1 MTGPASEEPL
11 MSIDIEGYVKKVA
24 QVSKVK
30 ALSTDTD

>member
-1 MTGPASEEPL
+1 MTGPLSEDPI

-30 ALSTDTD
+30 ALRTDPD